1 MRSVS
6 GFATHLSFFDEEIL
20 FDVEHEENHQ
30 PGQGPIPPSVVC
42 PPSKGPVGDAAQVK
56 VKRKCGR
63 PRNPIPR
70 HKRES
75 HINAEHR
82 RRGKI
87 QNGFQTLKNIVPKN
101 GETSVGRD
109 SKSDI
114 LFKAAEHSRKVK
126 AECEEQK
133 TMITALR
140 QEMDILNAEIEAYQA
155 FMPDG
160 NLFEPPQVNMEE
172 RLSEYI
178 QSRTRDSWK
187 FWIFSFISRP
197 LFESYNRLVSTTTTE
212 GFLRSVMDWAASN
225 LSLAN
230 LRSVVLGSLRSISTQ
245 TSIMNEPLSLP
256 QEALHQTTGLSL
268 DPAFLQSTVELL
280 DKDFSLSDPLFKD
293 LALPEPTYTAL

>member
-1 MRSVS
+1 MVGQSSQLLRKMGYFSE
-6 GFATHLSFFDEEIL
+6 DE
-20 FDVEHEENHQ
+20 DVFESDN
-30 PGQGPIPPSVVC
+30 PFLGPIPPSVVC
-42 PPSKGPVGDAAQVK
+42 PPSKGSVGDAAQVK

-133 TMITALR
+133 AMITALR

-212 GFLRSVMDWAASN
+212 GFLSSVMDWAASN
-225 LSLAN
+225 LSLAS

-268 DPAFLQSTVELL
+268 DPAFLQSTVDLL